1 MKTRN
6 ARRKDI
12 DEMMK
17 IVEAISPEYPH
28 NSDVEDEINRSF
40 ENNGYKPTYLVV
52 EENEKILGFL
62 GYSQS
67 RINYRVY
74 EIFHVM
80 VNPQHQKKGFGTK
93 LMEGAINDIKSLRRE
108 SEDDYLILITSLQP
122 EYFERF
128 GFSTLTKIKVNG
140 SCLMS
145 LSV

>member
-6 ARRKDI
+6 ARREDI

-17 IVEAISPEYPH
+17 IVEALSPKHPY
-28 NSDVEDEINRSF
+28 NSVVEDEINKSF
-40 ENNGYKPTYLVV
+40 EDYGYKPTYLIV
-52 EENEKILGFL
+52 EENEKIFGFL

-93 LMEGAINDIKSLRRE
+93 LMEKAINEIKSLRRE
-108 SEDDYLILITSLQP
+108 SKDDYLILTTSLQP

-128 GFSTLTKIKVNG
+128 GFNTLIKIKVNG